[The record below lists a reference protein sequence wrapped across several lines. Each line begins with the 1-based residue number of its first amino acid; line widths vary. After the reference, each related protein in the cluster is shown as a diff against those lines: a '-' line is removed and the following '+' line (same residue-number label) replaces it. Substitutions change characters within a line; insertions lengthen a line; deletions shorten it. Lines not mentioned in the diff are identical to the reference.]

1 MNGVMDVRPSV
12 CVQHILDITN
22 KCHYYHYYVTIIMKV
37 FFSLCIRFLYKLKI
51 LSLQSTQKCFE
62 ILNDESVISR

>member
-37 FFSLCIRFLYKLKI
+37 FFFLVCQI
-51 LSLQSTQKCFE
+51 LTQTQNIKFTIHTE
-62 ILNDESVISR
+62 VF